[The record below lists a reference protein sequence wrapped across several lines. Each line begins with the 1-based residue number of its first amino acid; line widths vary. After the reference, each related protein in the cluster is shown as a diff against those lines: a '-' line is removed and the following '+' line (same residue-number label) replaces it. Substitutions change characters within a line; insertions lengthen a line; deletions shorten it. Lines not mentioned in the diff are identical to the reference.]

1 LHGSSCEASRG
12 YSSSTSAQ
20 QPARGSGGNGR
31 HDQEQ
36 PDLRQRLAADEH
48 GGELG
53 ERTGAALQAAQAAG
67 NPAVGMDEQAR
78 FLWSSVYPELSRG
91 GTGLLDHV
99 TARAEAQSVRLA
111 LLYALLDQAAEI
123 RLPHLE
129 AGLAVWHYC
138 AASARVI
145 FGDLLGEPAADCIM
159 RALRQV
165 APAGLT
171 RTDINN
177 LFGRHLAA
185 VHIDRAARVPPPASL
200 EVDGAR

>member
-1 LHGSSCEASRG
+1 LP
-12 YSSSTSAQ
+12 SA
-20 QPARGSGGNGR
+20 
-31 HDQEQ
+31 
-36 PDLRQRLAADEH
+36 
-48 GGELG
+48 
-53 ERTGAALQAAQAAG
+53 
-67 NPAVGMDEQAR
+67 AR
-78 FLWSSVYPELSRG
+78 FLWSSIYPELSRG

-111 LLYALLDQAAEI
+111 LLDALLDQVTEI

-185 VHIDRAARVPPPASL
+185 VHIDRALALLLTAGKARRDMQPSGGGRPR
-200 EVDGAR
+200 EVWYSV